1 MNPLI
6 SSVSRVTTA
15 LANVSSVFQLFSF
28 LVVCSNMI
36 SKGFGLVAFFASVI
50 IPPFIYY
57 NVPLL
62 VPYLGKSQ
70 YSLLIYIAILLTY
83 LVCNV
88 QVICLTYDWLL
99 MKLLLVSWRLSL
111 VFSRVTIHNW
121 NH

>member
-1 MNPLI
+1 
-6 SSVSRVTTA
+6 
-15 LANVSSVFQLFSF
+15 
-28 LVVCSNMI
+28 MI